1 MKITVFDLYG
11 KFAHFRKFYTN
22 SSSLTYLIPPRTT
35 IEGIIAALLG
45 YERDSYYDVLSVD
58 KLNIAVKKRWGGKQ
72 KKDNAIIKLYES
84 RQFEQIKF
92 SNRTHPNSL

>member
-58 KLNIAVKKRWGGKQ
+58 KLNIAVKKDGGET
-72 KKDNAIIKLYES
+72 KK
-84 RQFEQIKF
+84 R
-92 SNRTHPNSL
+92 